1 MVTTK
6 YFKSNINQHYA
17 LKAVDLANEIVTLY
31 ADGDFEEAMKGM
43 KAFFEQIVCH
53 VLGHS
58 SVNWGEIRNGFKS
71 LIPEG
76 SRVKLL
82 EIELVRN
89 RIYWYSKG
97 EKLEP
102 FAIDHSVRFV
112 DWILHELGI
121 TNDEKGVFS
130 DANYAYMK
138 KPEHFVR
145 DQEEPYKQ
153 KGNMYGVVF
162 IRNAYR
168 AEKYAKQGD
177 KYTPLILERM
187 AVEQCLKGLCDTH
200 NIRVKKDINKHKKP
214 PCPPK
219 YIYDIPSGGA
229 ECKDLLLDKNIIS
242 KTMANEITAVL
253 QRGNANTHEGYADY
267 VFALIHGLEVLKYC
281 EKFLK

>member
-6 YFKSNINQHYA
+6 YFKSVVNQHYA

-31 ADGDFEEAMKGM
+31 ADGSFDEAMKRM
-43 KAFFEQIVCH
+43 KVFFDQIVCH

-58 SVNWGEIRNGFKS
+58 SEDWGEIRNGFKS
-71 LIPEG
+71 VIPEG

-82 EIELVRN
+82 EIELVYK
-89 RIYWYSKG
+89 RITYL
-97 EKLEP
+97 EKEQKVEA
-102 FAIDHSVRFV
+102 FAVDHSVRFV

-138 KPEHFVR
+138 KPEYFIR

-187 AVEQCLKGLCDTH
+187 AIEQCLKGLCDKH
-200 NIRVKKDINKHKKP
+200 NIRVKENVNKNKNQP
-214 PCPPK
+214 PRFVEV
-219 YIYDIPSGGA
+219 IPSSPS
-229 ECKDLLLDKNIIS
+229 ECNILLAKKKVIS
-242 KTMANEITAVL
+242 KFMENEYSIVL
-253 QRGNANTHEGYADY
+253 RRGNANTHEGYADY
-267 VFALIHGLEVLKYC
+267 MFALIHGLEVLKYC